1 MIDSDNF
8 HQMENKL
15 TSFTTVAVARVSL
28 SINWH
33 EKGDQEPN
41 GHSGWTAEIRLI
53 SSPSNTDSEQ

>member
-1 MIDSDNF
+1 
-8 HQMENKL
+8 MEDKL

-41 GHSGWTAEIRLI
+41 GHSGWTAEMRLI
-53 SSPSNTDSEQ
+53 SSPSNTGSEQ